1 MDVSWLILLIIPNK
15 IAGFD
20 LFKDVF
26 LWGYLLLKTSELSLG
41 FSSLY
46 FTFSVILFSSVLYFL
61 SFSCDFIL
69 SFLYVLWNIS
79 YAWFSKFWLPKLTVV
94 SFIFSTEVF
103 SWLIMAFFFFLALER
118 LLCWTWISLKCSCLF
133 HSRHTWLVTF
143 LLLSHHGSPLVI
155 WSIPDGFSSA
165 DAKKQSHLIH
175 GLVCQSPVEVLKRSL
190 FPWFPSLLFHP
201 QL

>member
-79 YAWFSKFWLPKLTVV
+79 YAWFSKCWLPKLTVV

-103 SWLIMAFFFFLALER
+103 SWLIMAFFFFFSFRKAFMLNLNFLKVLLSLSFKSYMACYFFVVVTSWLSSGYLE
-118 LLCWTWISLKCSCLF
+118 
-133 HSRHTWLVTF
+133 HSRWLQF
-143 LLLSHHGSPLVI
+143 
-155 WSIPDGFSSA
+155 
-165 DAKKQSHLIH
+165 
-175 GLVCQSPVEVLKRSL
+175 CRC
-190 FPWFPSLLFHP
+190 
-201 QL
+201 

>member
-103 SWLIMAFFFFLALER
+103 SWLIMAFFFF
-118 LLCWTWISLKCSCLF
+118 F
-133 HSRHTWLVTF
+133 
-143 LLLSHHGSPLVI
+143 
-155 WSIPDGFSSA
+155 
-165 DAKKQSHLIH
+165 
-175 GLVCQSPVEVLKRSL
+175 
-190 FPWFPSLLFHP
+190 
-201 QL
+201 